1 MCPYL
6 RYLFD
11 LVPKMIRLLPRLLK
25 LEILLPRFKKIAA
38 HCYFEIVIFAA
49 RQILTATLLRIGLF
63 LIKMARFAINP
74 NVRAANDYILCVK
87 NQKSISRTQPN
98 VYKMLNANDVLI
110 QQ

>member
-6 RYLFD
+6 GYLFD
-11 LVPKMIRLLPRLLK
+11 LVPKITQLLPRLLK
-25 LEILLPRFKKIAA
+25 LEILLPSFKKIAA
-38 HCYFEIVIFAA
+38 HCYFEIAIFAA

-74 NVRAANDYILCVK
+74 TNISSKCVK
-87 NQKSISRTQPN
+87 TQKTISRTQPN

>member
-6 RYLFD
+6 GYLFD
-11 LVPKMIRLLPRLLK
+11 LVPKITQLLPRLLK
-25 LEILLPRFKKIAA
+25 LEILLPSFKKIAA
-38 HCYFEIVIFAA
+38 HSYFEIVIFAA

-74 NVRAANDYILCVK
+74 NISSECVK
-87 NQKSISRTQPN
+87 NQKTISRTQPN